1 MIEDDEELAE
11 IISKYLRSFDI
22 EVTNAS
28 EPYMGLS
35 LLDVQK
41 FDLLILDLTLPGI
54 DGLELIPKIRKKSDI
69 PIIVSTARGDIVDKV
84 VGLQRGADDY
94 MPKPYDPRELEA
106 RIKSILRRQQTIQKN
121 FANKDNILVVDQA
134 GLQIKYKDKVLSL
147 TPAEFDILAMLIK
160 NKNRSISRESF
171 IYESKHIDDNS
182 SLKNID
188 VMVSRI
194 RAKLA
199 AIDPDSVK
207 IKTVRGFGY
216 QLIDK

>member
-11 IISKYLRSFDI
+11 IISKYLSSFDI
-22 EVTNAS
+22 DVKNAS
-28 EPYMGLS
+28 EPYIGLS
-35 LLDVQK
+35 LLDVEK

-54 DGLELIPKIRKKSDI
+54 DGLELIPKIRQKSDI
-69 PIIVSTARGDIVDKV
+69 PIIVSTARSDIVDKV

-106 RIKSILRRQQTIQKN
+106 RIKSILRRQQVVQKN
-121 FANKDNILVVDQA
+121 LNNKNDALIIDKD
-134 GLQIKYKDKVLSL
+134 GLQIRYKDKVLSL
-147 TPAEFDILAMLIK
+147 TPAEFDILSLLAK

-199 AIDPDSVK
+199 DIDPDSVK